1 MENLSLK
8 DIMDLG
14 ASGFLVV
21 AVIGLWRSNN
31 KLQERIFQY
40 LEQARVER
48 HKMASEVTALKLES
62 DIRKKNGT

>member
-1 MENLSLK
+1 METLTLK

-31 KLQERIFQY
+31 RLQDRIFQY
-40 LEQARVER
+40 LEQARTER
-48 HKMASEVTALKLES
+48 HKMAAEVTALKLEA
-62 DIRKKNGT
+62 DRRKANGE